1 MKYLLLLIAIF
12 SYFCLSTS
20 QTTICDTHLDC
31 LKSACCIDGKC
42 QVADVCKQKMDDVY
56 IIIGLIGFGFII
68 GGFFYF
74 LIILRSTAKNVKE
87 LKERFLLNSRGEMK

>member
-1 MKYLLLLIAIF
+1 MKYLLLLFVIF
-12 SYFCLSTS
+12 SHFSVFTS

-31 LKSACCIDGKC
+31 LKSACCFDGIC
-42 QVADVCKQKMDDVY
+42 QVADVCKDKMNSVY

-74 LIILRSTAKNVKE
+74 MIILRSTAKNVKE
-87 LKERFLLNSRGEMK
+87 LKEKFLLNSRGELK